1 MIALPR
7 RNRLTILVALLG
19 VLIALVATLGVDDS
33 QAVSYKSC
41 VLSNSEARP
50 AGDKPTYNLIV
61 KRSGVTC
68 GAAKKVVNAF
78 HKCRSTAAASC
89 KKTLLGHWRC
99 TGKKESSTPVLF
111 YGTFNCTYGK
121 RAVRSSYQQNT
132 D

>member
-7 RNRLTILVALLG
+7 RKQVALLF
-19 VLIALVATLGVDDS
+19 ALLATAVALAATLAVADV

-41 VLSNSEARP
+41 VLSNSDARP
-50 AGDKPTYNLIV
+50 ASGKPTYNLIV
-61 KRSGVTC
+61 KRSGVSC
-68 GAAKKVVNAF
+68 ASAKKVVNAF
-78 HKCRSTAAASC
+78 HTCRSLASASC
-89 KKTLLGHWRC
+89 KKKLLGHWRC

>member
-1 MIALPR
+1 VIAVPR
-7 RNRLTILVALLG
+7 RSRLFALGALVAVLVAL
-19 VLIALVATLGVDDS
+19 AATLSVDDV

-41 VLSNSEARP
+41 VLSDSFARP
-50 AGDKPTYNLIV
+50 VSGKPTYNLIV
-61 KRSGVTC
+61 KQSRTTC
-68 GAAKKVVNAF
+68 ATAKKVVDAF
-78 HKCRSTAAASC
+78 HDCRATTAASC

-99 TGKKESSTPVLF
+99 KGKQESSTPVLF